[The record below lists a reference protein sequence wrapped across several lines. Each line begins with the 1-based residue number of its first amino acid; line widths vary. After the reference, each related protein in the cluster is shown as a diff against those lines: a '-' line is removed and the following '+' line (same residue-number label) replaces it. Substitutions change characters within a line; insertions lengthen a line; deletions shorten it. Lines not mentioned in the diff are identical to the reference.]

1 MIANMRGANMWVPR
15 CVVQHVVAGRKAR
28 ALVAVLAMAIVVEVE
43 TLRNLL
49 TFDVIC
55 LFSMIMYISMMY
67 S

>member
-1 MIANMRGANMWVPR
+1 MAI
-15 CVVQHVVAGRKAR
+15 VVQHVVAGRKAR

-55 LFSMIMYISMMY
+55 LFSMIS
-67 S
+67 